1 MKGVTVRGSIRN
13 PKELASLVGRCNVFL
28 YLSLPFCRQLINNKQ
43 SGDIEMAIGGMG
55 NIGRMVKDAGKLI
68 GKKKKRKPP
77 KRFDAMTEGRKVG
90 QAKKKIE
97 AKKKRDKKFSDIGK
111 SMVAFLQAGD
121 TKTPTPKPGK
131 RIPKVKPK
139 TKVTGPMK
147 AGQENL
153 KTKFK
158 DRLDYTDK
166 KRPGKMGGGKIY
178 ASMDKKYGGG
188 IYPRKPTNG

>member
-43 SGDIEMAIGGMG
+43 LGDIEMAIGGMG

-77 KRFDAMTEGRKVG
+77 KRFDAMTEGRKVS
-90 QAKKKIE
+90 QAKKQIE

-111 SMVAFLQAGD
+111 SMIAFLQTKD
-121 TKTPTPKPGK
+121 TKTPT
-131 RIPKVKPK
+131 KVKPK
-139 TKVTGPMK
+139 
-147 AGQENL
+147 E
-153 KTKFK
+153 TKFK
-158 DRLDYTDK
+158 DRLDYDAS
-166 KRPGKMGGGKIY
+166 KRKPGKMGGGKVY